1 MTDTE
6 LLECRI
12 QLAEN
17 NLRNAECLLRNII
30 CTLHK
35 AQRNYME
42 HVKFLSD
49 LKERHEISQTADI
62 CVKDLQ
68 KWLNKD

>member
-12 QLAEN
+12 KFAEN
-17 NLRNAECLLRNII
+17 GLRNAECLLRNIL

-35 AQRNYME
+35 AQRNYIE
-42 HVKFLSD
+42 HVKFLSE
-49 LKERHEISQTADI
+49 LKDRHEISHTADM
-62 CVKDLQ
+62 CVNDLQ
-68 KWLNKD
+68 RWLSKE

>member
-12 QLAEN
+12 QFAEN
-17 NLRNAECLLRNII
+17 DLKNDVCLLREIVE
-30 CTLHK
+30 CLHK
-35 AQRNYME
+35 AQRKYIE
-42 HVKFLSD
+42 HVKFLSE
-49 LKERHEISQTADI
+49 LKERHEISQTADM

-68 KWLNKD
+68 KWLSGE

>member
-1 MTDTE
+1 MTDTK

-12 QLAEN
+12 QFAEN
-17 NLRNAECLLRNII
+17 NLRNAEYLLRII
-30 CTLHK
+30 VECLHK

-42 HVKFLSD
+42 HFKSLSE
-49 LKERHEISQTADI
+49 LKDRHEISQTADM

-68 KWLNKD
+68 KWLSSS